1 MEMKWFTMLGNG
13 NGFAEWNTDTPP
25 TSIPLVWGWL
35 LVGRGSR
42 SYCHPAGVVI
52 VDSFVSGWLGFGSRL
67 AVGGLLGLCGCDE
80 VEVGA
85 V

>member
-1 MEMKWFTMLGNG
+1 MDLQSGTLILPQLLFLWYGVGCLL
-13 NGFAEWNTDTPP
+13 AEEVVATATQ
-25 TSIPLVWGWL
+25 L
-35 LVGRGSR
+35 
-42 SYCHPAGVVI
+42 GVVI